1 MVVYATVQGGRIVK
15 VTHGAP
21 VQERDRTW
29 TSKLGQLA
37 LNPPRHGRRP
47 ERTHL
52 TVRRQEVWKFGG
64 TSVDDAE
71 KRRAIGMKV
80 TRTRDK
86 DVVVVG
92 LHPAATNASS
102 S

>member
-1 MVVYATVQGGRIVK
+1 MPSWSPPGTCQPA
-15 VTHGAP
+15 
-21 VQERDRTW
+21 DRQNHHDAEE
-29 TSKLGQLA
+29 S
-37 LNPPRHGRRP
+37 
-47 ERTHL
+47 

-71 KRRAIGMKV
+71 KRRPIGMKV